1 MALGDNCRSG
11 CSTRDHDSWGA
22 CARGARLRVGW
33 VETTKGMSRVA
44 DRLTE
49 RELGEY
55 AHLRGQGVQPAGTSR
70 HHIEEAKRVSDAVGK
85 AYNAEKMAPT
95 GLLPDRRVMAAAMDA
110 GVL

>member
-11 CSTRDHDSWGA
+11 CYTKDHASWGE
-22 CARGARLRVGW
+22 CARSAALRVGW
-33 VETTKGMSRVA
+33 VETTKGLSRTA

-55 AHLRGQGVQPAGTSR
+55 RDLRATGVQPAGTSR
-70 HHIEEAKRVSDAVGK
+70 HHIEEAKRVSEATGK

-95 GLLPDRRVMAAAMDA
+95 NLLTSKRVIAAASDS